1 MDRGVLC
8 AVNDN
13 RTIRVSVGTAAALG
27 LVNVRC
33 DILPSTAY
41 LMTCGGCVSRCA
53 FCAQARSS
61 NSSEALLSRV
71 SWPEFPIEQVL
82 DALARGNSI
91 LQRVCVQVTSTSTAR
106 KTTKELVSDMMKIRQ
121 ACGFAHQISLSYH
134 PSSVSDVESLF
145 ALGVD
150 RIGIALDAAT
160 QRIHERTKAGS
171 GSWAGTLRLIE
182 ESSARFPGRIS
193 THLIVGLG
201 ETEEELVNI
210 IQHMKDL
217 GITIG
222 LFAFTPVKGTPM
234 ERVPQPQPDTYR
246 RVQIARHLITGGYVT
261 AQDFSFAN
269 GRILDVGLAPETLRK
284 LISDGAPFETSGCP
298 DCNRPYYNERP
309 GGVTFNYPRS
319 LTEAEIQNCILEA
332 KLEGLETE
340 DTPRGSKGR

>member
-8 AVNDN
+8 TLNEN

-27 LVNVRC
+27 LANVRC

-61 NSSEALLSRV
+61 NSSEDLLSRV
-71 SWPEFPIEQVL
+71 SWPRYPTQQVL
-82 DALARGNSI
+82 DALAQDNPF
-91 LQRVCVQVTSTSTAR
+91 LQRVCVQVTSTPAAR
-106 KTTKELVSDMMKIRQ
+106 KATEELVSDMVKVRQ
-121 ACGFAHQISLSYH
+121 AYGPNYRISLSYH

-145 ALGVD
+145 SLGVD

-160 QRIHERTKAGS
+160 QRVHERTKAGS
-171 GSWAGTLRLIE
+171 GSWAGTLRLLE

-201 ETEEELVNI
+201 ETEEELVSI
-210 IQHMKDL
+210 MQYMKDL

-234 ERVPQPQPDTYR
+234 ECVPQPQRDTYR
-246 RVQIARHLITGGYVT
+246 RVQIARHLITGGHVTDEDFAYV
-261 AQDFSFAN
+261 D
-269 GRILDVGLAPETLRK
+269 GRIFDIRLDLATLRRQ
-284 LISDGAPFETSGCP
+284 ISDGSPFETSGCP

-309 GGVTFNYPRS
+309 GGVTFNYPRP
-319 LTEAEIQNCILEA
+319 LTEAETESCLLEA
-332 KLEGLETE
+332 GLKCVER
-340 DTPRGSKGR
+340 P

>member
-27 LVNVRC
+27 LANVRC

-41 LMTCGGCVSRCA
+41 LMTRGGCVSRCA

-71 SWPEFPIEQVL
+71 SWPEFSTERVL

-91 LQRVCVQVTSTSTAR
+91 LKRVCVQVTSTSTAR
-106 KTTKELVSDMMKIRQ
+106 RTTKELVSDMLKVRQ
-121 ACGFAHQISLSYH
+121 TYGFTYQISLSYH

-145 ALGVD
+145 SLGAD

-171 GSWAGTLRLIE
+171 GSWAGTLRLLE
-182 ESSARFPGRIS
+182 ESSTCFPGRIS

-201 ETEEELVNI
+201 ETEEELVSI
-210 IQHMKDL
+210 MQHLKDL

-234 ERVPQPQPDTYR
+234 ECVPQPQLDTYR

-261 AQDFSFAN
+261 AQDFTYVD
-269 GRILDVGLAPETLRK
+269 GRIFDVGLAHETVRK
-284 LISDGAPFETSGCP
+284 LISDGTPFETSGCP
-298 DCNRPYYNERP
+298 GCNRPYYNERP

-319 LTEAEIQNCILEA
+319 LTEAEIRNCLLEA
-332 KLEGLETE
+332 KLKCV
-340 DTPRGSKGR
+340 DPA